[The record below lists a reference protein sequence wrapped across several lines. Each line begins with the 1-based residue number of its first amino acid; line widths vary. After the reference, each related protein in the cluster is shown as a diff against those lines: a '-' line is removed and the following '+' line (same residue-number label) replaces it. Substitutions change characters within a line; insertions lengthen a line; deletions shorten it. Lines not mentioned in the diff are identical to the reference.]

1 MDGLASPRAPRKRIT
16 DQRPAAPV
24 AACSLARG
32 RKAEASPAPKRKQRG
47 RGPRQ
52 MRASIKSTSIELGP
66 RVASEDQRTSSP
78 REGGAVAAPPAPIRA
93 PHPPAGFKFIWLAAI
108 QYIGGARAV
117 RGSLGKPPL
126 LKRVAAAGL
135 TRLRD
140 PKSANRRWLFLTR
153 FAAAASRLVPNDSLA
168 ILSRSIHDS
177 PAMHSRCTHDA
188 LATFLRK
195 SLNPPKR
202 VILQVRGEKPRRPPQ
217 LSPRASKSVAAAGGT
232 GP

>member
-1 MDGLASPRAPRKRIT
+1 MDGLASPRSPRERIT
-16 DQRPAAPV
+16 EQRPAAPV

-52 MRASIKSTSIELGP
+52 MRASIKRTSIELRP

-78 REGGAVAAPPAPIRA
+78 REGGAVAAPPAPIRP

-108 QYIGGARAV
+108 QYMGGARAV
-117 RGSLGKPPL
+117 HGSLGKPPL

-135 TRLRD
+135 TRLRN

-153 FAAAASRLVPNDSLA
+153 FAAAARCDAQRRPRDT
-168 ILSRSIHDS
+168 S
-177 PAMHSRCTHDA
+177 PTIHSRFSRDPFTTRPRCIRDA
-188 LATFLRK
+188 LTTH
-195 SLNPPKR
+195 S
-202 VILQVRGEKPRRPPQ
+202 RRF
-217 LSPRASKSVAAAGGT
+217 SVNH
-232 GP
+232 